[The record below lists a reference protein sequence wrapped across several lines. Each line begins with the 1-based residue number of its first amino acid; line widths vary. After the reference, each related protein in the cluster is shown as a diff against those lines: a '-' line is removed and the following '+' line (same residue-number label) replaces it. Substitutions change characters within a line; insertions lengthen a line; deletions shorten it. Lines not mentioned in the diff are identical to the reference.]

1 MQEMNF
7 ILSCYMLTL
16 ILIDSSYLHD
26 VFTSLCPALSLLL
39 QLHVPK
45 PKTTIPDPKRK
56 KNRNKLTR
64 EYTDVCLQANQ
75 PLSWL

>member
-26 VFTSLCPALSLLL
+26 VFTSLCPVLSLLL

-45 PKTTIPDPKRK
+45 PKTTIPDPKK
-56 KNRNKLTR
+56 KKKPKQ
-64 EYTDVCLQANQ
+64 TDEGIHWRL
-75 PLSWL
+75 LIG